1 MAAIVRAVAQ
11 RRAYIDLRALLRS
24 EIVSAELSTAA
35 QRAVLSAFDR
45 LAFTRSNEASDEL
58 VPSRCALARCDD
70 ESSVKLILQ
79 RGGLPPSAVSG
90 IIGKLTALS
99 DDWERRRDSLR
110 TADHVEAPTIDLA
123 HAQASYAAVRWRNN
137 LFRLKKNRLDWLLR
151 CHTVASAPTPDPLPF
166 AHSLFT
172 LLCRYDALCGDGGGG
187 AGNQGAVPASVY
199 SALEDW
205 AGEPRGAAV
214 EGFASPLN
222 HRLMAVDFR
231 ALGPPP
237 WYGSS
242 FLEVDAPFG
251 GGASLFLANGE
262 AAAAFQARLPRRID
276 SATHRS
282 EEPATDTGGG
292 TNEAPHHRLLLL
304 NPPYGPREMSSMI
317 DSLDALFRTE
327 SAWVP
332 PVRTQGCIHP
342 TASKAVR
349 TTALVVVPHTHGHR
363 DPSPHHARLASSPWL
378 VGSAILAPDEH
389 VGFVDGRAHERNAP
403 RTLGRAGRRGAT
415 GNSAKGGARQ
425 LWAGPLDFTVSL
437 FVLSCDGW
445 TLAERRRRPV
455 LLAGDPTGVLYC
467 RSTLHAPAR
476 LGSRLTESDRKL
488 ESACHDDARTA
499 SGARLLDSVRSAW
512 CASAHVSAGCTG
524 L

>member
-1 MAAIVRAVAQ
+1 
-11 RRAYIDLRALLRS
+11 
-24 EIVSAELSTAA
+24 
-35 QRAVLSAFDR
+35 
-45 LAFTRSNEASDEL
+45 
-58 VPSRCALARCDD
+58 
-70 ESSVKLILQ
+70 
-79 RGGLPPSAVSG
+79 
-90 IIGKLTALS
+90 
-99 DDWERRRDSLR
+99 
-110 TADHVEAPTIDLA
+110 
-123 HAQASYAAVRWRNN
+123 
-137 LFRLKKNRLDWLLR
+137 
-151 CHTVASAPTPDPLPF
+151 
-166 AHSLFT
+166 
-172 LLCRYDALCGDGGGG
+172 
-187 AGNQGAVPASVY
+187 VPASVY

-222 HRLMAVDFR
+222 HRLMDLR

-276 SATHRS
+276 SAMHRS

-292 TNEAPHHRLLLL
+292 TNEGPHHRLLLL

-317 DSLDALFRTE
+317 DSLDAIFRAE
-327 SAWVP
+327 SALLP
-332 PVRTQGCIHP
+332 PVRALGCIRP
-342 TASKAVR
+342 TASEAVR

-378 VGSAILAPDEH
+378 VGSAVLAPDEH

-403 RTLGRAGRRGAT
+403 PTLGRAGRRGET

-425 LWAGPLDFTVSL
+425 LWAGPLDFTISL
-437 FVLSCDGW
+437 FVFSCEGW

-455 LLAGDPTGVLYC
+455 MLAGDPSGVLYC
-467 RSTLHAPAR
+467 RTLHAPAR
-476 LGSRLTESDRKL
+476 LGCRLPERDRK
-488 ESACHDDARTA
+488 SACHDSDDARAA

-512 CASAHVSAGCTG
+512 CAHASAGRAVTRLG
-524 L
+524 QRHGDEH